1 MGISFKSTLI
11 RTGIYTLGHMAIAI
25 MCLMLIANVTFYQ
38 ALADAIIEP
47 LLNAL
52 WYFVLDRIWSTY
64 MGNK

>member
-1 MGISFKSTLI
+1 
-11 RTGIYTLGHMAIAI
+11 MAIAI